1 MASLK
6 NEVEVFSQTLNP
18 KKYTVILAN
27 DDYTTMEFVIFV
39 LMNVFYKTYDEAYDI
54 TMSVHDSGKGVC
66 GVYVLDVAM
75 TKTNEV
81 IALAK
86 ENDFPLKAFYEEV

>member
-18 KKYTVILAN
+18 KKYKVILVN
-27 DDYTTMEFVIFV
+27 DDYSTMEFVVFV

-75 TKTNEV
+75 TKTSEV
-81 IALAK
+81 TALAK